1 MTDLNPRNI
10 SQNLIVWQNKIAE
23 IKFAKPIIITIFTY
37 HFSICTS
44 DISKRKISFL
54 PERTKRVQT
63 FRGEKYL
70 NLFSSANVYRIP

>member
-1 MTDLNPRNI
+1 MTDLNPNI

-23 IKFAKPIIITIFTY
+23 IKFDYYYHITY